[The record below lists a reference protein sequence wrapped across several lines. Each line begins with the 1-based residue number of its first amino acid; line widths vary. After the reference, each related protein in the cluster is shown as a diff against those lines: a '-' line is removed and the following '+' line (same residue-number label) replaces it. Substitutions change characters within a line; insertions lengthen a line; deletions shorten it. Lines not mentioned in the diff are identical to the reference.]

1 MNNFKAPSTPA
12 YNKVIYGD
20 KVLIDLTQDTVTPE
34 SLLSGAKAHDKR
46 GYSINGTCTFDVDS
60 TDATVA
66 VAEMLVG
73 KTAYARGAKLT
84 GTMPN
89 IGAAT
94 GTISA
99 LDDEYTIA
107 MGFHD
112 GSGKV
117 GIAAA
122 EKEKVVPGNIKAG
135 VVVLGVTGTYSGE
148 AISAQSRNVTPTV
161 AGFTVQPEEGYDYL
175 SSVVIAPIPYAE
187 TENSA
192 GGITV
197 TIG

>member
-1 MNNFKAPSTPA
+1 MAC
-12 YNKVIYGD
+12 NKVIYGD
-20 KVLIDLTQDTVTPE
+20 KVLIDLTQDTVDPA
-34 SLLSGAKAHDKR
+34 SLLSGATAHDKS
-46 GYSINGTCTFDVDS
+46 GALITGTCTFDVDS

-66 VAEMLVG
+66 VAEMLSG
-73 KTAYARGAKLT
+73 KTAYARGSKLT

-94 GTISA
+94 GSISA

-117 GIAAA
+117 SIAAD
-122 EKEKVVPGNIKAG
+122 EKEKIVAGNIKAG
-135 VVVLGVTGTYSGE
+135 VVMLGVTGTYGGE

-187 TENSA
+187 AANAA
-192 GGITV
+192 GGMTI

>member
-1 MNNFKAPSTPA
+1 MPGNA
-12 YNKVIYGD
+12 KVIYGD
-20 KVLIDLTQDTVTPE
+20 EVLIDITQDTVDAA
-34 SLLSGAKAHDKR
+34 SLLEGKTAHGAD
-46 GYSINGTCTFDVDS
+46 GDPVTGTCTYDADTS
-60 TDATVA
+60 DATA
-66 VAEMLVG
+66 TAAEILKD
-73 KTAYARGAKLT
+73 KTAYKAGAKLV

-89 IGAAT
+89 RGAVT
-94 GTISA
+94 GTISEKA
-99 LDDEYTIA
+99 GQYTVPQ
-107 MGFHD
+107 GYHD

-122 EKEKVVPGNIKAG
+122 EKEKVIPGNIKAG
-135 VVVLGVTGTYSGE
+135 VIMLGVTGTYSGE

-187 TENSA
+187 AENAA
-192 GGITV
+192 GGMTV

>member
-1 MNNFKAPSTPA
+1 MPGNA
-12 YNKVIYGD
+12 KVIYGD
-20 KVLIDLTQDTVTPE
+20 EVLIDITQDTVDAA
-34 SLLSGAKAHDKR
+34 SLLEGKTAHGAD
-46 GYSINGTCTFDVDS
+46 GDLVTGTCTYDADTS
-60 TDATVA
+60 DATA
-66 VAEMLVG
+66 TAAEILKD
-73 KTAYARGAKLT
+73 KTAYKAGAKLV

-89 IGAAT
+89 RGAVT
-94 GTISA
+94 GTISEKA
-99 LDDEYTIA
+99 GQYTVPQ
-107 MGFHD
+107 GYHD

-122 EKEKVVPGNIKAG
+122 EKEKVIPGNIKAG
-135 VVVLGVTGTYSGE
+135 VIMLGVTGTYSGE

-187 TENSA
+187 AENAA
-192 GGITV
+192 GGMTV

>member
-1 MNNFKAPSTPA
+1 MA
-12 YNKVIYGD
+12 YNKVVYGD
-20 KVLIDLTQDTVTPE
+20 KVLIDLSQDTVDPA
-34 SLLSGAKAHDKR
+34 SLLSGAKAHDKS
-46 GYSINGTCTFDVDS
+46 GAPITGTCTFDVDS

-66 VAEMLVG
+66 VAEMLTG

-135 VVVLGVTGTYSGE
+135 VIVLGVTGTYGGE
-148 AISAQSRNVTPTV
+148 AISAQSRNVTPTI

-187 TENSA
+187 AENAA
-192 GGITV
+192 GGKTV